1 MKKFSL
7 KEILSISL
15 DVGERMLKCGAEVS
29 RVEKTITI
37 ICESYGVKYREVFAM
52 NSLIV
57 ATLRD
62 ENDSVT
68 ESRRIAYH
76 ENDLGQLERLNDLS
90 RSICKK
96 NVSRKIVLSRIDEC
110 KKRKNNKLII
120 LGQVLA
126 ASSFTLFFGGNL
138 KDSFLSEILLMLSN
152 MNCYTQM
159 LPPEK
164 LTTFSNH
171 QFLLLHPNKFLVN
184 YEVPSE

>member
-37 ICESYGVKYREVFAM
+37 ICESYGVKYKEVFAM

-96 NVSRKIVLSRIDEC
+96 NVSRKIVLSKYSSNVRQASPAFCTQRGASVVRMIRISFTPM
-110 KKRKNNKLII
+110 
-120 LGQVLA
+120 
-126 ASSFTLFFGGNL
+126 ASSFFAVSSIASQFRRFIFVCTLTGNPF
-138 KDSFLSEILLMLSN
+138 STQSEIASSAVCSAPLWFRIQSW
-152 MNCYTQM
+152 
-159 LPPEK
+159 
-164 LTTFSNH
+164 
-171 QFLLLHPNKFLVN
+171 
-184 YEVPSE
+184 